1 MIIILS
7 REDETPSSTSTAA
20 TLPLP
25 GMRIFL
31 MMVVVLMLVVVV
43 VVMVVVVMMSV
54 VVVVMMMMH
63 CITGVMN
70 IAYIGDGASD
80 LRKPGGTNH
89 SQWLEVKICHNQQS
103 V

>member
-1 MIIILS
+1 MIVIVIIILS

-31 MMVVVLMLVVVV
+31 ML
-43 VVMVVVVMMSV
+43 V

>member
-1 MIIILS
+1 MIIIMS

-31 MMVVVLMLVVVV
+31 MMVVVMML
-43 VVMVVVVMMSV
+43 
-54 VVVVMMMMH
+54 VVVVMMMMN

-70 IAYIGDGASD
+70 IAYIGDGVSD

-89 SQWLEVKICHNQQS
+89 SRWLEVKICHNHQS